1 MGKGMLIYQISLH
14 GTAFDARGLSWREAI
29 ERSGCKPNAEWRDP
43 ILNRPLLKGEFGCAV
58 SHLRIWEKI
67 AASGRAGLILE
78 EDAVFDSIDPREVEM
93 ALYEHDSAWLGWR
106 ENSLGYWYNAH
117 AYAITPEAAELL
129 IDGFADQI
137 IPADEW
143 LPKRLAGRSNYFFKP
158 ERVSQIPRNI
168 RASTIEETEPMEKD
182 IDFRIITVATEP
194 EKAQVLFRSAAKY
207 GVKVINLGD
216 GSDWRDDMNGLGGM
230 PKVHMVNAYLKDVPE
245 DAIVLY
251 LDGYDTFFADSPL
264 EVLNRY
270 LGFGA
275 EIVFGAEDR
284 QWPKSGL
291 LFPLTGTKYQYLNS
305 GCYIGRAGAL
315 HRFIASAQTLPYEH
329 HNDDQLFMQLG
340 FIHGVENAVL
350 DAEAYIFQNF
360 EPNIAVVKGQLLNLE
375 TNCCGCVYHGNG
387 GIEAKKHFNDMARR
401 FGFKDNDEVRTPY
414 IMTLDYEEVAPE
426 ILVCDFLTQR
436 QCDYLIQQSERLGN
450 WGQLDGDKFPA
461 QEIRLK
467 KLGLWHEYERLWDEK
482 LGKIAMKHWQPYLH
496 IGLRD
501 AFTMKYTMDTQ
512 RALGFHTDASLVTG
526 SVKLNDAYEG
536 AELIFPRQNF
546 DNKAVAVGRCILF
559 PSEVTHGHYV
569 PELQSGIKYSLT
581 MWTSRFKGDVN

>member
-1 MGKGMLIYQISLH
+1 MLIYQISLH
-14 GTAFDARGLSWREAI
+14 GSAFDARSLSWEEAI
-29 ERSGCKPNAEWRDP
+29 QRSGCRPNRKWRDP
-43 ILNRPLLKGEFGCAV
+43 LLDRPLLKGEFGCAV

-67 AASGRAGLILE
+67 AASGRAGLVLE

-93 ALYEHDSAWLGWR
+93 SLYEHDSAWLGWR

-117 AYAITPEAAELL
+117 AYAITPEAAALL
-129 IDGFADQI
+129 IDGFAEQI

-143 LPKRLAGRSNYFFKP
+143 LPKRLAGRSNFFFRP
-158 ERVSQIPRNI
+158 ERVKQIPRDT
-168 RASTIEETEPMEKD
+168 RPSTIEETETMDQD

-194 EKAQVLFRSAAKY
+194 EKAQVLFRSANKY
-207 GVKVINLGD
+207 GVKIINLGD
-216 GSDWRDDMNGLGGM
+216 GSDWRDDMAGRGGM
-230 PKVHMVNAYLKDVPE
+230 PKIQMVNSYLKDVPE

-251 LDGYDTFFADSPL
+251 LDGYDTFLADSPL
-264 EVLNRY
+264 EILNRY
-270 LGFGA
+270 LGFGSD
-275 EIVFGAEDR
+275 IVFGAEDR
-284 QWPKSGL
+284 LWPESDL
-291 LFPLTGTKYQYLNS
+291 HFEPTGTKYKYLNS

-315 HRFIASAQTLPYEH
+315 HRLIAASMIYECH
-329 HNDDQLFMQLG
+329 GDDQMFMQHG
-340 FIHGVENAVL
+340 FLYGRESAVL
-350 DAEAYIFQNF
+350 DAEAYIFQNH
-360 EPNIAVVKGQLLNLE
+360 EPNIEVVNGQLMNLE

-387 GIEAKKHFNDMARR
+387 GVEAKKLFNDLARR

-436 QCDYLIQQSERLGN
+436 QCDYLIQQSERHGN

-467 KLGLWHEYERLWDEK
+467 KLGLWHEYERLWHEK
-482 LGKIAMKHWQPYLH
+482 LGQIAMKHWKPYQH

-546 DNKAVAVGRCILF
+546 DNTNVAVGRCILF
-559 PSEVTHGHYV
+559 PSDVTHGHYV